1 MSEVIVRNRQE
12 LDVAMKS
19 KSELITIEGDLAK
32 KLQKAK
38 KISKLSKAGLAILTA
53 TLGVAAVTAPVT
65 GGISLLAAAPVAA
78 ITGVEIA
85 AIIAASA
92 LGIALVLAIFKE
104 YDEVSYNDGK
114 LKLKRKKE

>member
-53 TLGVAAVTAPVT
+53 TLGVAA
-65 GGISLLAAAPVAA
+65 APVAA